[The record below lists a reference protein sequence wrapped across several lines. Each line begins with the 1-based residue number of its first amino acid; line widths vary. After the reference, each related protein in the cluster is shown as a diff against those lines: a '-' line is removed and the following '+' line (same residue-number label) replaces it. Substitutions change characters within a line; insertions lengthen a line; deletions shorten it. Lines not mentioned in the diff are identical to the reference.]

1 MRGKLTDREM
11 EVLRQ
16 MVDGQSCKANGRSL
30 DLAEA
35 TVKVHRKAIMK
46 KIGARNAPHAV
57 AIALRTGLVPMEA

>member
-11 EVLRQ
+11 EVLRH
-16 MVDGQSCKANGRSL
+16 MVDGRSNKETGRSL

-35 TVKVHRKAIMK
+35 AVKVHRKAILK

-57 AIALRTGLVPMEA
+57 AIALRTGIVPMEV